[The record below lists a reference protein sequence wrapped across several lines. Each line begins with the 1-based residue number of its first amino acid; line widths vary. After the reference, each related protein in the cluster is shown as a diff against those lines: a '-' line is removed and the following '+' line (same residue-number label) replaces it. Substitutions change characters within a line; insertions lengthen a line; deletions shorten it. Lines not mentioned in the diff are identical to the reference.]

1 MPDAN
6 TSDAVGW
13 SCDDGLGYGM
23 LAKHND
29 VIHSEWASVC
39 AADCDDEPPVARV
52 EIHAGNH
59 EVVARITVH
68 RVHGIAGI
76 VEASPELPLKARPVP
91 KRRVI
96 RIVEAHDF
104 VTDKNSRRTGYGML
118 ETAKH
123 HLDSLDVAL
132 ISLHYHPTLFPR

>member
-1 MPDAN
+1 
-6 TSDAVGW
+6 
-13 SCDDGLGYGM
+13 M
-23 LAKHND
+23 LAKYND
-29 VIHSEWASVC
+29 KIHSEWARVC
-39 AADCDDEPPVARV
+39 AADCDDEPLVARV

-76 VEASPELPLKARPVP
+76 VEASPELPLKARLVP

-96 RIVEAHDF
+96 RIVEAHDL

-118 ETAKH
+118 LMPNLLVVLKKGNAC
-123 HLDSLDVAL
+123 
-132 ISLHYHPTLFPR
+132 